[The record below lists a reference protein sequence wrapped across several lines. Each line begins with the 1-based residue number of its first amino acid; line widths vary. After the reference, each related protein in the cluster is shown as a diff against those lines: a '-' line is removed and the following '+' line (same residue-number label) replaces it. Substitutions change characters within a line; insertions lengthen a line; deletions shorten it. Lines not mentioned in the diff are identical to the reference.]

1 MRTNHARVIATAAA
15 LCGLALTSAANANPM
30 PLPYTYVYSTL
41 PKGEAE
47 IEQYADLTP
56 VKGVSMASGNPQLY
70 LASQFQTEFEY
81 GITDRLELG
90 LYLAL
95 QPPGPQGLY
104 NTATLTEGTGTKE
117 RLRYRFAEEGELP
130 VDLALYGEVVEFD
143 TELEFEGK
151 ILLQKRFGDLI
162 VAANLWGEVE
172 QPYANPLG
180 QVDWVAN
187 PTLGATYQIT
197 PLVHLGLEGWMRGE
211 WPYGNPPRV
220 FALGPHEFV
229 GPTFM
234 LDFGRI
240 WWSTGAYLRVDDI
253 NHTMTPLDN
262 YGPVWVR
269 TIIGFGL

>member
-1 MRTNHARVIATAAA
+1 MRTSDVLLGAIVALAGSVYARQAH
-15 LCGLALTSAANANPM
+15 ANPM
-30 PLPYTYVYSTL
+30 PLPYTYTYATL

-47 IEQYADLTP
+47 VEQYADLTP
-56 VKGVSMASGNPQLY
+56 VKGVSVATGNPQLY

-81 GITDRLELG
+81 GITDHLELG

-95 QPPGPQGLY
+95 QPSGPAGLT
-104 NTATLTEGTGTKE
+104 NTATLTEGTGSKQ

-130 VDLALYGEVVEFD
+130 IDIALYGEVVEFD

-162 VAANLWGEVE
+162 IAANLWGEVE
-172 QPYANPLG
+172 QPWANTFG
-180 QVDWVAN
+180 QFDWVAN
-187 PTLGATYQIT
+187 PTLGAVYQVT
-197 PLVHLGLEGWMRGE
+197 PVVHLGVEGWMRGE
-211 WPYGNPPRV
+211 WPYGNPSRT
-220 FALGPHEFV
+220 FSLGPHEFV

-234 LDFGRI
+234 FNFGRI

-253 NHTMTPLDN
+253 SHTMEPLDN

>member
-1 MRTNHARVIATAAA
+1 MQRSRARFVAILTA
-15 LCGLALTSAANANPM
+15 LGGLAYGGVARANPM

-56 VKGVSMASGNPQLY
+56 VKGVSTATGNPQLY

-81 GITDRLELG
+81 GITDHLELG

-95 QPPGPQGLY
+95 QPAGPQGLY
-104 NTATLTEGTGTKE
+104 NTATLTEGTGSKQ

-130 VDLALYGEVVEFD
+130 VDVAVYGEVVEFD
-143 TELEFEGK
+143 TELEFEAK

-162 VAANLWGEVE
+162 LAANLWGEVE
-172 QPYANPLG
+172 QPYASPTG

-187 PTLGATYQIT
+187 PTLGATYQVT
-197 PLVHLGLEGWMRGE
+197 PVVHLGVEGWMRGE
-211 WPYGNPPRV
+211 WPYGNPGRS

-234 LDFGRI
+234 FNFGRL
-240 WWSTGAYLRVDDI
+240 WWSTGAYLRADDI
-253 NHTMTPLDN
+253 SHTMTPLDN